1 LNDSEIA
8 KIKKLIKSQNARPG
22 SKISTTREINYIVP
36 DVKISKKETEWEIKA
51 NHLIS
56 PNISIN
62 EEYVKLIESNI
73 KNEDSEFLKENL
85 REAKSFIK
93 NIKYRNDTLLNI
105 SQCIF
110 NKQLEFFKEGSLK
123 IVPLK
128 LNEVAKEIGVH
139 ESTVSR
145 LTSGKYIE
153 TPYGVFELKYFFSRY
168 ITNDSGENI
177 SSSSIKEKIK
187 MIIKSENKAKPLSDE
202 KIVNLL
208 KKENINIARRTVSKY
223 RIALNYESSS
233 KRKTK

>member
-1 LNDSEIA
+1 MPLKLSEIA
-8 KIKKLIKSQNARPG
+8 N
-22 SKISTTREINYIVP
+22 
-36 DVKISKKETEWEIKA
+36 
-51 NHLIS
+51 
-56 PNISIN
+56 
-62 EEYVKLIESNI
+62 
-73 KNEDSEFLKENL
+73 
-85 REAKSFIK
+85 
-93 NIKYRNDTLLNI
+93 
-105 SQCIF
+105 
-110 NKQLEFFKEGSLK
+110 
-123 IVPLK
+123 
-128 LNEVAKEIGVH
+128 EIGVH

-153 TPYGVFELKYFFSRY
+153 TPYGVFELKFFFSRY